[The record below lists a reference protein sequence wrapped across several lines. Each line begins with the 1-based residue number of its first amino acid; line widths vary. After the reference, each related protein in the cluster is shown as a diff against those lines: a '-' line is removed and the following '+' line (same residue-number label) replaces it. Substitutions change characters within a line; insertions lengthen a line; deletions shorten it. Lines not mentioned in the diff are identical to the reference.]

1 MGQTGMMSVINMIES
16 AAVVILAV
24 LFLAFLGDRLDRSF
38 WIKSIVFGIVFGV
51 TGLISMAS
59 PVEFAP
65 GFFADGRNV
74 VMAFSGAIGGPVSA
88 IITAATL
95 SGMRT
100 SLGGAGLASALAGI
114 WLVGASSSAL
124 WSWLRVRGHRRLAP
138 KHVLVLAAI
147 AALLPSIALLILGDA
162 PSNEVFRNLA
172 ALTVPTNFIGVL
184 LLGFLIINDQ
194 QRRWAMSAYVE
205 SQAQLQA
212 IANNAPGVLFQ
223 LFIGPDG
230 IGRFSYVSA
239 GSERVLG
246 VPADDI
252 VGKPG
257 TISRMI
263 SREALAEVERQLKLS
278 AETRQ
283 AWSLEAEFTK
293 PSGEKVWMRAAAEPR
308 IDIHGQLVW
317 DGSLFDITE
326 RKRSE
331 QMKNDFVSTVSHE
344 LRTPL
349 TSIRGSLGLVA
360 AGAAGEIPPKATSLI
375 KIAHSNSERLV
386 RLINDILDIEKI
398 ESGRMPFDPRPM
410 ALRPLVEQA
419 IEGSGNYLADRNV
432 SIVLDD
438 QAPGALAAVD
448 PDRLHQVM
456 LNLLSNA
463 IKYSPQDGLV
473 SVRLSR
479 QDGMIRLSV
488 IDNGPG
494 IPESFQSRIFGKFEQ
509 ADASDSRQKGGTGL
523 GLSIVKAIVERLGG
537 AVSFDTGPETGT
549 AFHVDL
555 PEVSDRRSRP
565 RGPVPK
571 AGKAAS
577 RRVLIVEDERDIADL
592 IAFTLARNGI
602 QSDIAPD
609 IDTAKDLLASNRYLA
624 MTLDMRIAGQSGLTL
639 YEHLRGTANGLDL
652 PVIVISAF
660 TDEARKSLNGSAL
673 GIVDWL
679 EKPIDMERLR
689 TAIDKVR
696 EGSFRR
702 MPTVLHVED
711 DEDML
716 AVMSAGLGEDIAI
729 TFARNVQEA
738 RFELQQKHFDVV
750 ILDLTL
756 PDGSGAELLSVIPS
770 DTVVVIFSA
779 SEVDEHLAAQVELA
793 MTKTKTSEIAIAE
806 LVRKL
811 TATRA
816 DREIA
821 AAPDA
826 KG

>member
-1 MGQTGMMSVINMIES
+1 MMSVINMIES

-24 LFLAFLGDRLDRSF
+24 LFLAFLGDRLERSF
-38 WIKSIVFGIVFGV
+38 WAKSIVFGIVFGA
-51 TGLISMAS
+51 TGLVSMAS

-65 GFFADGRNV
+65 GYFADGRNV

-100 SLGGAGLASALAGI
+100 SLGGAGLVSALAGI
-114 WLVGASSSAL
+114 WLVGAGSSAL
-124 WSWLRVRGHRRLAP
+124 WGWLRARGHRRLAP
-138 KHVLVLAAI
+138 THVLVLATM
-147 AALLPSIALLILGDA
+147 AALLPPLALLVIGNTPND
-162 PSNEVFRNLA
+162 EVFRNLV
-172 ALTVPTNFIGVL
+172 ALIVPTNFMGVL
-184 LLGFLIINDQ
+184 LLGFLIINEQ
-194 QRRWAMSAYVE
+194 QRRWAVSAYLE

-223 LFIGPDG
+223 LSIGPDG
-230 IGRFSYVSA
+230 IGQFSYVSGGA
-239 GSERVLG
+239 ERVLG
-246 VPADDI
+246 VAAEEI

-263 SREALAEVERQLKLS
+263 SRETLAEVDRQLKLS

-293 PSGEKVWMRAAAEPR
+293 PNGEKAWMRAAAEPR
-308 IDIHGQLVW
+308 IDINGKLIW

-331 QMKNDFVSTVSHE
+331 QMKNDFISTVSHE

-360 AGAAGEIPPKATSLI
+360 AGAAGEIPSKAAGLI

-398 ESGRMPFDPRPM
+398 ESGRMPFDPRVM
-410 ALRPLVEQA
+410 VLRPLLEQA
-419 IEGSGNYLADRNV
+419 IESSGNYLAERNV
-432 SIVLDD
+432 SVHLDD

-463 IKYSPQDGLV
+463 IKFSPQDGRV
-473 SVRLSR
+473 IVRLAR
-479 QDGMIRLSV
+479 QESMIRISV
-488 IDNGPG
+488 IDQGSG
-494 IPESFQSRIFGKFEQ
+494 IPPAFQSRIFGKFEQ
-509 ADASDSRQKGGTGL
+509 ADSSDSRQKGGTGL
-523 GLSIVKAIVERLGG
+523 GLSIVKAIVDKLGG
-537 AVSFDTGPETGT
+537 VVSFDTGTEIGT
-549 AFHVDL
+549 SFHVDI
-555 PEVSDRRSRP
+555 PEVSDRRLRP
-565 RGPVPK
+565 RYTVSQEG
-571 AGKAAS
+571 AS
-577 RRVLIVEDERDIADL
+577 ARRVLIVEDERDVADIIA
-592 IAFTLARNGI
+592 LALEQDGL

-609 IDTAKDLLASNRYLA
+609 AATAAELLASKRYVAL
-624 MTLDMRIAGQSGLTL
+624 TLDIKLAGQSGLVV
-639 YEHLRGTANGLDL
+639 YEHLRTTARGLDL

-689 TAIDKVR
+689 AAIKKV
-696 EGSFRR
+696 GAGTFKR
-702 MPTVLHVED
+702 MPRVLHVED
-711 DEDML
+711 DEDVL
-716 AVMSAGLGEDIAI
+716 KVISIGLGDDIAI
-729 TFARNVQEA
+729 TSARNVRQA
-738 RFELQQKHFDVV
+738 LFELQQRQFDLV

-756 PDGSGAELLSVIPS
+756 PDGSGAELLSAIPKDTLVI
-770 DTVVVIFSA
+770 IFSA
-779 SEVDEHLAAQVELA
+779 SEIDEHLAAQVEHAL
-793 MTKTKTSEIAIAE
+793 TKTKTSELAIAQ

-811 TATRA
+811 TVTQVGN
-816 DREIA
+816 ES
-821 AAPDA
+821 PPKA
-826 KG
+826 KA

>member
-1 MGQTGMMSVINMIES
+1 MIES

-24 LFLAFLGDRLDRSF
+24 LFLAFLGDRLERSF
-38 WIKSIVFGIVFGV
+38 WARSIVFGVVFGA
-51 TGLISMAS
+51 TGVISMAT
-59 PVEFAP
+59 PVELAP

-95 SGMRT
+95 SAMRM
-100 SLGGAGLASALAGI
+100 SLGGAGMAPALAGI
-114 WLVGASSSAL
+114 WLVAAGSCAI
-124 WSWLRVRGHRRLAP
+124 WGWLRATGHQRLNT
-138 KHVLVLAAI
+138 KHVLILALL
-147 AALLPSIALLILGDA
+147 AALLPPFALSILGDA
-162 PSNEVFRNLA
+162 PSAEVFGNLV
-172 ALTVPTNFIGVL
+172 ALIVPTNFIGVV

-194 QRRWAMSAYVE
+194 QRRWAVSAYSE

-212 IANNAPGVLFQ
+212 ITNNAPGVLFQ

-230 IGRFSYVSA
+230 IGRFSYVSGGA
-239 GSERVLG
+239 ERVLG
-246 VPADDI
+246 VPAEDI
-252 VGKPG
+252 VGTPG

-263 SREALAEVERQLKLS
+263 SRAALAEVERQLKLS

-293 PSGEKVWMRAAAEPR
+293 PTGEKVWMRAAAEPR
-308 IDIHGQLVW
+308 IDINDKLVW

-331 QMKNDFVSTVSHE
+331 QMKNDFISTVSHE

-360 AGAAGEIPPKATSLI
+360 AGAAGEIPPKVAGLI

-419 IEGSGNYLADRNV
+419 IESSGNYLAERNV
-432 SIVLDD
+432 SIILDD
-438 QAPGALAAVD
+438 QAPGALTAVD

-463 IKYSPQDGLV
+463 IKYSPHEGQIT
-473 SVRLSR
+473 VRLAR
-479 QDGMIRLSV
+479 QESMIRVSV
-488 IDNGPG
+488 IDQGPG
-494 IPESFQSRIFGKFEQ
+494 IPLAFQSRIFGKFEQ
-509 ADASDSRQKGGTGL
+509 ADSSDSRQKGGTGL
-523 GLSIVKAIVERLGG
+523 GLSIVKAIVDRLGG
-537 AVSFDTGPETGT
+537 VVSFDTGPATGT

-555 PEVSDRRSRP
+555 PATGDRRSRP
-565 RGPVPK
+565 RDTVPK
-571 AGKAAS
+571 EGESAP
-577 RRVLIVEDERDIADL
+577 RRILIVEDEADIADL
-592 IAFTLARNGI
+592 IAFTLAQKGL

-609 IDTAKDLLASNRYLA
+609 IERAKDLLASNRYVA
-624 MTLDMRIAGQSGLTL
+624 MTLDIKLAGQSGLTL
-639 YEHLRGTANGLDL
+639 YDDLRTTANGLDL

-689 TAIDKVR
+689 TAIEKVR
-696 EGSFRR
+696 KGAFRR

-711 DEDML
+711 DDDVL
-716 AVMSAGLGEDIAI
+716 AVMSAGLGDDIAI
-729 TFARNVQEA
+729 TFARNLQEA
-738 RFELQQKHFDVV
+738 RFELQHKHFDVV

-756 PDGSGAELLSVIPS
+756 PDGSGAELLGAIPS

-779 SEVDEHLAAQVELA
+779 SEVNEHLAAQVQHA
-793 MTKTKTSEIAIAE
+793 MTKTKTSEIAITE

-811 TATRA
+811 TAIPA
-816 DREIA
+816 GNESPPKA
-821 AAPDA
+821 EA
-826 KG
+826 

>member
-1 MGQTGMMSVINMIES
+1 MMSVINMIES

-24 LFLAFLGDRLDRSF
+24 LFLAFLGDRLERSF
-38 WIKSIVFGIVFGV
+38 WTKSIVFGIVFGA
-51 TGLISMAS
+51 TGVISMAT

-88 IITAATL
+88 IITAAML
-95 SGMRT
+95 SGMRMN
-100 SLGGAGLASALAGI
+100 LGGAGLATALAGI
-114 WLVGASSSAL
+114 WLVAAGSSAM
-124 WSWLRVRGHRRLAP
+124 WGWLRARGHQRLDT
-138 KHVLVLAAI
+138 KSVLILAML
-147 AALLPSIALLILGDA
+147 AALLPPLALVMFGDA
-162 PSNEVFRNLA
+162 PSDEVLRNLV
-172 ALTVPTNFIGVL
+172 ALVVPTNFIGVL
-184 LLGFLIINDQ
+184 LLGFLIINDH
-194 QRRWAMSAYVE
+194 QRRWAVSAYAE

-223 LFIGPDG
+223 LSIGSDG
-230 IGRFSYVSA
+230 IGVFSYVSGGA
-239 GSERVLG
+239 ERVLG
-246 VPADDI
+246 VAAEDI

-257 TISRMI
+257 TVSRMI
-263 SREALAEVERQLKLS
+263 SRETLAEVERQLKLS
-278 AETRQ
+278 AETRE
-283 AWSLEAEFTK
+283 AWSMEAEFTK
-293 PSGEKVWMRAAAEPR
+293 PNREKVWMRVAAEPR
-308 IDIHGQLVW
+308 IDVNGELVW

-331 QMKNDFVSTVSHE
+331 QMKNDFISTVSHE

-360 AGAAGEIPPKATSLI
+360 AGAAGEIPPKVAGLI

-419 IEGSGNYLADRNV
+419 IEGSGNYLAERNV
-432 SIVLDD
+432 SIIVDD
-438 QAPGALAAVD
+438 EAPGALTAVD

-463 IKYSPQDGLV
+463 IKYSPQDGRV
-473 SVRLSR
+473 TVRLAR
-479 QDGMIRLSV
+479 QEGMIRVSV
-488 IDNGPG
+488 IDQGPG
-494 IPESFQSRIFGKFEQ
+494 IPLAFQSRIFGKFEQ
-509 ADASDSRQKGGTGL
+509 ADSSDSRQKGGTGL
-523 GLSIVKAIVERLGG
+523 GLSIVKAIVDRLGG
-537 AVSFDTGPETGT
+537 GVSFDTGPETGT
-549 AFHVDL
+549 SFHVDL
-555 PEVSDRRSRP
+555 PEASDRRSRHRETVSKEGESSP
-565 RGPVPK
+565 P
-571 AGKAAS
+571 
-577 RRVLIVEDERDIADL
+577 RVLIVEDEPDIADL
-592 IAFTLARNGI
+592 IAFTLAQKGI

-609 IDTAKDLLASNRYLA
+609 IESAKDLLASNRYVA
-624 MTLDMRIAGQSGLTL
+624 MTLDIKLAGQSGLTL
-639 YEHLRGTANGLDL
+639 YEDLRTTANGRDL
-652 PVIVISAF
+652 PVIVVSAF

-689 TAIDKVR
+689 TAIEKVR
-696 EGSFRR
+696 KGAFRR

-711 DEDML
+711 DEGVL
-716 AVMSAGLGEDIAI
+716 EVISAGLGDDIAM

-738 RFELQQKHFDVV
+738 RFELQRKHFDVV

-756 PDGSGAELLSVIPS
+756 PDGSGAELLGAIPS

-779 SEVDEHLAAQVELA
+779 SEVNEHLAAQVQHAL
-793 MTKTKTSEIAIAE
+793 TKTKTSEIAIAE

-811 TATRA
+811 TAMQPGNESPSKTKA
-816 DREIA
+816 
-821 AAPDA
+821 
-826 KG
+826 